1 MPEEDSG
8 SAAAPA
14 PGGGVVLHPLVL
26 VPGLTCSEL
35 EVRLTDAYR
44 PTLPHCGAMKG
55 KGWFGLW
62 ANTSDLPAHHYVPC
76 FMEQMSLV
84 YDPAAGD
91 YRNLPGVETR
101 VRNFGS
107 SRGFQRNPEH
117 TCGSYKLWPG
127 RSSSSTIHIV
137 NPEHTDCSPALVHAG
152 TGASRSSGRSWRGS
166 GTATATP
173 SSGRPTTSATP
184 RRCRASRPRS
194 SPATSSS

>member
-1 MPEEDSG
+1 MGILRLLLPLFLLLLPPGLREYFSPAINPVPEQDGS
-8 SAAAPA
+8 SAAAPG
-14 PGGGVVLHPLVL
+14 PGGGGVLHPMVL

-62 ANTSDLPAHHYVPC
+62 ANCSDIPAHHYVPC

-107 SRGFQRNPEH
+107 SRGFHRNPEFPY
-117 TCGSYKLWPG
+117 GSYY
-127 RSSSSTIHIV
+127 
-137 NPEHTDCSPALVHAG
+137 
-152 TGASRSSGRSWRGS
+152 
-166 GTATATP
+166 
-173 SSGRPTTSATP
+173 
-184 RRCRASRPRS
+184 S
-194 SPATSSS
+194 SPWSGEPRALH

>member
-1 MPEEDSG
+1 MGILRFLPLLLLLTLPRSLREYLSPAINRVPEENGGTS
-8 SAAAPA
+8 STAAP
-14 PGGGVVLHPLVL
+14 GGVVLHPIVL
-26 VPGLTCSEL
+26 VPGLTCSDL

-44 PTLPHCGAMKG
+44 PTLPRCGAMKG

-62 ANTSDLPAHHYVPC
+62 ANCSDIPAHHYVPC

-117 TCGSYKLWPG
+117 TYGS
-127 RSSSSTIHIV
+127 
-137 NPEHTDCSPALVHAG
+137 
-152 TGASRSSGRSWRGS
+152 
-166 GTATATP
+166 
-173 SSGRPTTSATP
+173 
-184 RRCRASRPRS
+184 
-194 SPATSSS
+194 